1 MGPQVQPALL
11 QEGPADKILL
21 PFPGKDSLPFVFH
34 PVVQQPDQLA
44 LACDQSIQAVLAR
57 QQQIDVVLPLIVGGH
72 GLRHKPFLPRRG
84 IIGKQPFAAK
94 DVQLSLIAFNIGDIG
109 ILLCIEQIAV

>member
-1 MGPQVQPALL
+1 MAREGKKVLLVDTDPQ
-11 QEGPADKILL
+11 GSMTI
-21 PFPGKDSLPFVFH
+21 SLGN
-34 PVVQQPDQLA
+34 QQPDQLA

-84 IIGKQPFAAK
+84 IVGKQPFAAQ
-94 DVQLSLIAFNIGDIG
+94 DVQLSLIAFNIGNIS
-109 ILLCIEQIAV
+109 ILLRIEQVAV